1 VHALPLASQT
11 MTAVTDA
18 KFAAMEEDEIII

>member
-11 MTAVTDA
+11 MTTVADA
-18 KFAAMEEDEIII
+18 KFAAMEEDKIII